1 MFNISQKL
9 ALLCLL
15 MVLFGSLPVF
25 YLVYADSRAYL
36 EAETKAKMAQRS
48 RAAMRNIDYFIYER
62 IQDVRANAQDPYL
75 NGSFADEQAV
85 QERLAIF
92 KQKNPLYASVSTYSL
107 ARVRLVDTEGHG
119 VGKLHRRSP
128 YWLGL
133 DSADWAM
140 DVAMSESLGKP
151 VLHFAAKVA
160 DYDTAQPRGVV
171 VSRVLIDRLYD
182 IFRAEAEDPTL
193 SQELAGAA
201 SVALVDREGLILY
214 ANRQPADVL
223 QTRHRAFTAFQWQTD
238 RNGLGNRAQGDFEL
252 DGQFYFFARQE
263 GYLNYRGNGWVL
275 LIQLPRESV
284 LAPANALRDRVRL
297 AVLGMGVLGIVVSLG
312 VGLYF
317 TRPIV
322 RLTEVAKKLAG
333 GTLDPEKDTQGST
346 FRRGDELGVLARD
359 FRQMAQ
365 ELDQRMQEQLRLNT
379 HIAAQKDELHH
390 ALQDLSKKNKN
401 ITSSINYAL
410 KIQTAFLPEREGL
423 AQLFPE
429 SFLMFRPKDIVS
441 GDFYWFRQVADPTTG
456 QPLLVVATVDCTG
469 HGVPGA
475 LMTMVGENLLYQALV
490 HDRLLD
496 PAEAI
501 HRMDDTLGKMLR
513 RGQGQGTP
521 DGMDLA
527 LCVIDPA
534 DKTLRFAGAHQ
545 SAYLVRAGEVH
556 ELRGDRYAIG
566 GNAKVGLGRRVA
578 TQNWH
583 LEPGDLL
590 YLFTDGFSD
599 QFGGKAGG
607 APASKFGRKRLR
619 ELLAGTAPLQ
629 VTKQHTYLE
638 QALVHWQGEQPQTDD
653 VTVIGLKI

>member
-48 RAAMRNIDYFIYER
+48 RTAMRSIDYFIYER

-75 NGSFADEQAV
+75 NGSFANEQAV

-92 KQKNPLYASVSTYSL
+92 KQQNPLYASLSTYSL
-107 ARVRLVDTEGHG
+107 ARVRLVDTEGQG

-133 DSADWAM
+133 DTADWSM

-160 DYDTAQPRGVV
+160 DDSTQARGVV
-171 VSRVLIDRLYD
+171 VSRVLMDRLYD
-182 IFRAEAEDPTL
+182 IFRAEAEVPTL
-193 SQELAGAA
+193 GQELAGTA

-214 ANRQPADVL
+214 SNRQPADVL

-238 RNGLGNRAQGDFEL
+238 RNGLGNQAQGDFEL

-263 GYLNYRGNGWVL
+263 GYLDYQGNGWVL

-284 LAPANALRDRVRL
+284 LAPANALRDRVRV
-297 AVLGMGVLGIVVSLG
+297 AVLGMGVLGIVVSLV

-333 GTLDPEKDTQGST
+333 GTLDPDKDTQGRT

-365 ELDQRMQEQLRLNT
+365 ELDHRMQEQLRLNA
-379 HIAAQKDELHH
+379 HIAAQKDELHT
-390 ALQDLSKKNKN
+390 ALQDLSKKTKN

-410 KIQTAFLPEREGL
+410 KIQTAFLPERDGL

-429 SFLMFRPKDIVS
+429 SFLIFRPKDIVS

-475 LMTMVGENLLYQALV
+475 LMTMVGENLLYQAVV
-490 HDRLLD
+490 HDGVLD
-496 PAEAI
+496 PASAI
-501 HRMDDTLGKMLR
+501 RRMDDSLGKMLR
-513 RGQGQGTP
+513 RGQGQGP
-521 DGMDLA
+521 ADGMDLA
-527 LCVIDPA
+527 LCVIDPSQN
-534 DKTLRFAGAHQ
+534 TLRFAGAHQ

-566 GNAKVGLGRRVA
+566 GNAKADLGRSVA

-599 QFGGKAGG
+599 QFGGTAGG

-619 ELLAGTAPLQ
+619 ELLVGTAPLQ
-629 VTKQHTYLE
+629 VAKQQAYFE
-638 QALVHWQGEQPQTDD
+638 QALVQWQGDQPQTDD